1 MPYGAIEVLS
11 AFRGRR
17 GHGRGFHRRR
27 HVHPAAHPLVAAV
40 SLEIADDAADKEYE
54 DDHHDL
60 SETAAAFLAVVF
72 AFHFFVSHL

>member
-17 GHGRGFHRRR
+17 GHDRGFHGRM
-27 HVHPAAHPLVAAV
+27 HSATHPLVAAV
-40 SLEIADDAADKEYE
+40 SLEIAKDSTDKEYE